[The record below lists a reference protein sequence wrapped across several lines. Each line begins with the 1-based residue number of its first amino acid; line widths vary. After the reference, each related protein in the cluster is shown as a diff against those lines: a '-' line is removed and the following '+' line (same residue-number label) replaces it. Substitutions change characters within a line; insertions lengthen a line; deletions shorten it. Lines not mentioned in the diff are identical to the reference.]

1 MSDAATACELR
12 TWYSMAEKGLNGSF
26 PVELS
31 LGSQIVPCGE
41 ALRHPQVPPAGLHRK
56 NPQCF
61 PGVFTPYSICSLTG
75 LGLKASKYS
84 LDRAVLIFAL
94 LIFPPKLAGFW
105 IKHWITFCI

>member
-1 MSDAATACELR
+1 MLAEMGLTLGKILSGSCKLVATTASCGR
-12 TWYSMAEKGLNGSF
+12 KFHNVRFVKKYF
-26 PVELS
+26 LS
-31 LGSQIVPCGE
+31 LMCPESSSVQ
-41 ALRHPQVPPAGLHRK
+41 LW
-56 NPQCF
+56 
-61 PGVFTPYSICSLTG
+61 VFTPYSICSLTG